1 MTNPNNAIG
10 TNAAYGGRT
19 SVNAFNDSLSAYNQ
33 GIMSG
38 WACVPNTGMTVSV
51 GGVSGTRD
59 VAIAEDNIGNKTTV
73 NNISF
78 APVNVSLAAAPVA
91 NSRIDLIVVYVDGS
105 PQGSPTVADNPES
118 CGIVAVKGTASATPS
133 VPSDAT
139 IRAAITADGAAGSTA
154 YYTVLAQITIENGDT
169 EITSDMI
176 VPGQRSELALIST
189 DLSEPTSLAF
199 VDTVNIV
206 DKAVTAE
213 KIDLGSI
220 GLDYSTTEVNTGAK
234 WIDGRAIYKKTVNTG
249 TLPNDT
255 EKTVPHGI
263 SNLGRVLKVEGYAY
277 NGTND
282 ATFPLPFVWTNA
294 LSCVGVLIG
303 TTTINIRSGVDRTD
317 YTESYITLYYT
328 KSS

>member
-1 MTNPNNAIG
+1 MTNPNNAVG
-10 TNAAYGGRT
+10 TDGAYGGRT
-19 SVNAFNDSLSAYNQ
+19 SVNAFNDTLAAYAR

-38 WACVPNTGMTVSV
+38 WECIPNTGLNLYI
-51 GGVSGTRD
+51 GGTTGRRD
-59 VAIAEDNIGNKTTV
+59 VAIAEDNAGNKTTI
-73 NNISF
+73 NNISEQPINITISP
-78 APVNVSLAAAPVA
+78 APIS
-91 NSRIDLIVVYVDGS
+91 NSRIDLIVGYVDSS
-105 PQGSPTVADNPES
+105 PQGTSDEVDNPGA
-118 CGIVAVKGTASATPS
+118 CGLIVVKGTVAVSPTEP
-133 VPSDAT
+133 DDT
-139 IRAAITADGAAGSTA
+139 NIRTAITADGADGLHA
-154 YYTVLAQITIENGDT
+154 YYVILASVTIASGTTD
-169 EITSDMI
+169 ITSGMI
-176 VPGQRSELALIST
+176 NPGLRTEVPLIST
-189 DLSEPTSLAF
+189 VLSEPNTVAY
-199 VDTVNIV
+199 VDTANII
-206 DKAVTAE
+206 DKAVTAD

-220 GLDYSTTEVNTGAK
+220 GLDYNTTEVNTGAK